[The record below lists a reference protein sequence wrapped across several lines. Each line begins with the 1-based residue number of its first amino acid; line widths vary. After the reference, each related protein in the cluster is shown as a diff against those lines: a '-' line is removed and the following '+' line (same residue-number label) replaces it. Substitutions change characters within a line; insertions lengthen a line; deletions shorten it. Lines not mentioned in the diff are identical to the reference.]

1 MEEPKTEKRTIT
13 EEIEIAANELV
24 DRVKQLVQEGNVR
37 RVLIR
42 RADGSLLMEIPLT
55 GAAAVGGVLAF
66 FHPVLAAL
74 GVMAAL
80 LSNVKIEVIRE
91 GDSDEA

>member
-1 MEEPKTEKRTIT
+1 MEEPKTEKRTVT